1 MMKDPYQVLGVSPDA
16 GDDEI
21 KKAYR
26 KLCMKYH
33 PDANVNNPNKA
44 EAEEKFKEVQQAYE
58 TLMKKN
64 TGGSDPFGG
73 GYQSYGGNNGN
84 PFGGYQSYGGQN
96 GNPFGNGNFGNFGN
110 FGGFGGFGG
119 GEELPPELRAAAN
132 YIRNGY
138 YKEALTALEGVRN
151 PTAAWYYYSALAHRG
166 LGNNVTAK
174 EHAERAY
181 RMDPENFAY
190 RNLYQQMQNGSGW
203 YQSQSGP
210 YRSHTIGCNNCCL
223 DSCLLTLF
231 CNLCCC
237 GGSNFCCNPR

>member
-1 MMKDPYQVLGVSPDA
+1 MKDPYKVLGVSPDA

-64 TGGSDPFGG
+64 TTGGNPFGG
-73 GYQSYGGNNGN
+73 GYNSGEYQNYGNG
-84 PFGGYQSYGGQN
+84 
-96 GNPFGNGNFGNFGN
+96 GNPFGNGSYGSNSNYGGSGNYGG
-110 FGGFGGFGG
+110 FGGFGGFGA
-119 GEELPPELRAAAN
+119 GEDLPPELRAAAN

-138 YKEALTALEGVRN
+138 YKEALTALEGVQNR
-151 PTAAWYYYSALAHRG
+151 TAAWYYYSALAHRG

-174 EHAERAY
+174 EHAERAA
-181 RMDPENFAY
+181 RMEPNHFAY
-190 RNLYQQMQNGSGW
+190 RNLYQQMQNGSSW

-210 YRSHTIGCNNCCL
+210 YRAHTIGCNNCCL

-237 GGSNFCCNPR
+237 GGSNFCCGPH

>member
-1 MMKDPYQVLGVSPDA
+1 MMKDPYKVLGVSPDA
-16 GDDEI
+16 TDDEI

-33 PDANVNNPNKA
+33 PDANIDNPNKA

-58 TLMKKN
+58 TIMKK
-64 TGGSDPFGG
+64 GSGNDPFGG
-73 GYQSYGGNNGN
+73 YNSYGNGGSN
-84 PFGGYQSYGGQN
+84 GGYGGYGNN
-96 GNPFGNGNFGNFGN
+96 GNPFGNGNFGGYGN

-119 GEELPPELRAAAN
+119 FGSQEELPPELRAAAN

-138 YKEALTALEGVRN
+138 YKEALTALEGVQNR
-151 PTAAWYYYSALAHRG
+151 TAAWYYYSAMAHRG

-181 RMDPENFAY
+181 RMDPNNFAY
-190 RNLYQQMQNGSGW
+190 QNLYQQMQNGNGW
-203 YQSQSGP
+203 YQTQSGP
-210 YRSHTIGCNNCCL
+210 YRTRTIGCNNCCL

-237 GGSNFCCNPR
+237 GSTNMCCGSHN

>member
-1 MMKDPYQVLGVSPDA
+1 MRKDPYQVLGVSPDA
-16 GDDEI
+16 SDEEI

-58 TLMKKN
+58 TLMKKD
-64 TGGSDPFGG
+64 TSS
-73 GYQSYGGNNGN
+73 QNG
-84 PFGGYQSYGGQN
+84 FGGYDSYGNSQN
-96 GNPFGNGNFGNFGN
+96 GGYGNYGGFGGFGDFSN

-119 GEELPPELRAAAN
+119 FQQGTQDDLPPELRAAAN

-138 YKEALTALEGVRN
+138 YKEALTALDGVTNR
-151 PTAAWYYYSALAHRG
+151 TAAWYYYSALANRG

-174 EHAERAY
+174 EHAEKAY
-181 RMDPENFAY
+181 RMDPDNFSY
-190 RNLYQQMQNGSGW
+190 QNLYQQMQNGSSA
-203 YQSQSGP
+203 YRTQSGP
-210 YRSHTIGCNNCCL
+210 FRSTSFNCGDSCFN
-223 DSCLLTLF
+223 SCLLTLL

-237 GGSNFCCNPR
+237 GGGTSLCCGRRYY

>member
-1 MMKDPYQVLGVSPDA
+1 MNKDPYQVLGVSRDA
-16 GDDEI
+16 TDDEI

-33 PDANVNNPNKA
+33 PDANIDNPNKA

-58 TLMKKN
+58 TIMKKDTAGFGSYGDAGSYGN
-64 TGGSDPFGG
+64 TGSG
-73 GYQSYGGNNGN
+73 SYGG
-84 PFGGYQSYGGQN
+84 Y
-96 GNPFGNGNFGNFGN
+96 GN

-119 GEELPPELRAAAN
+119 FGAQEELPPELRAAAN

-138 YKEALTALEGVRN
+138 YKEALTALEGVQNR
-151 PTAAWYYYSALAHRG
+151 TAVWYYYSALANRG

-181 RMDPENFAY
+181 RMEPNNFAY
-190 RNLYQQMQNGSGW
+190 QNLYQQMQNGSDW

-210 YRSHTIGCNNCCL
+210 YRSTTLSCNNCCL
-223 DSCLLTLF
+223 DSCLATLA

-237 GGSNFCCNPR
+237 GSTNFCCGRH